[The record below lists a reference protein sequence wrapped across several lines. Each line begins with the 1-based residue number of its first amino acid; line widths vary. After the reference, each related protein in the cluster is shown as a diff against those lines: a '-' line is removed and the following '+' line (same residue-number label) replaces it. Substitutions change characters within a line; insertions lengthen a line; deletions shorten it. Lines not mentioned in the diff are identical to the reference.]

1 MIRIRPRTCPVTKI
15 ACTEDF
21 RCGNF
26 KGCLRDSMTPEAY
39 EQIVRKRA
47 ATPWFLFAVWVFGAL
62 VVGWIA
68 KG

>member
-1 MIRIRPRTCPVTKI
+1 MKNRTCPATKT
-15 ACTEDF
+15 ACTEGF

-26 KGCLRDSMTPEAY
+26 KGCVRDSMTPEAY
-39 EQIVRKRA
+39 EQLARKRA
-47 ATPWFLFAVWVFGAL
+47 ATPWFLFSVLVLAAL